1 MFVKARYCFFVHSFL
16 STLSVLSF
24 LIFPAVTSAH
34 PSFGSQCST
43 CHTSADEDTAA
54 FITEENTIES
64 ITEENTT
71 EATIAE
77 DTTIPTTEV
86 DMTEPTPTIAED
98 TTIPPTTPE
107 DVVEST
113 TTEPIPTIAENTT
126 ISPTTTED
134 VVEATTETNT
144 AEPTT
149 VPSDNT
155 VAQVTTQLDLNGDGK
170 ITQDEV
176 QALQSEFFDSA
187 DTNTDGFLTNEELQL
202 AKKTQ
207 KTQLVGYNK
216 FGCGADFN
224 RLDNNQDGLISKE
237 EFVNNV
243 PMFDKFDLDNNGII
257 VAKEL
262 TMKKPRHPWMSHQ
275 KLYNN
280 WMTEKSYNGTGH
292 KKKGN
297 SIRH

>member
-1 MFVKARYCFFVHSFL
+1 M
-16 STLSVLSF
+16 
-24 LIFPAVTSAH
+24 TSAH

-54 FITEENTIES
+54 FITEENPIES

-77 DTTIPTTEV
+77 DTTTPTTEV
-86 DMTEPTPTIAED
+86 NITEPTPTIE
-98 TTIPPTTPE
+98 E
-107 DVVEST
+107 QT
-113 TTEPIPTIAENTT
+113 TTT
-126 ISPTTTED
+126 PTTTED
-134 VVEATTETNT
+134 VVEATTEANT

-149 VPSDNT
+149 VPSDDN
-155 VAQVTTQLDLNGDGK
+155 VAQVTTQFDLNGDGK

-187 DTNTDGFLTNEELQL
+187 DTNTDGFLTNEELQV

-216 FGCGADFN
+216 LGCGADFN
-224 RLDNNQDGLISKE
+224 RLDNNKDGLISKE

-243 PMFDKFDLDNNGII
+243 PLFDKFDLDNNGII

-280 WMTEKSYNGTGH
+280 WINEKSYNGTGH

-297 SIRH
+297 SSRH